1 MNIGQDVHST
11 PPGIPPAAPPHPTPR
26 RKPSLI
32 LLSAVAAAALAI
44 GGGIGFA
51 AGHRPTPTTSGS
63 AIPTTTNSPVPPPAL
78 SPQAAQAQT
87 CEVLKTAYAPVER
100 AIAERD
106 KFNTRGWSDPD
117 LLASVN
123 ALVDSM
129 NNLIIKLEGSL
140 SPATPSNL
148 RTAVVEYVAGLR
160 AVSISE
166 RNHASNEQL
175 NGTSFFYN
183 QVVDAPFT
191 ICGIPG

>member
-11 PPGIPPAAPPHPTPR
+11 SPGIPPAPPPHPPR
-26 RKPSLI
+26 RKPPLI
-32 LLSAVAAAALAI
+32 VLAAVAAAALAL

-51 AGHRPTPTTSGS
+51 AGHRPTPTTGGP
-63 AIPTTTNSPVPPPAL
+63 AIPTTTHTAAPPQL
-78 SPQAAQAQT
+78 SPQAAQAKT
-87 CEVLKTAYAPVER
+87 CDVLKTAYPPVER

-129 NNLIIKLEGSL
+129 NNLIAKLEDSL
-140 SPATPSNL
+140 SPSTPPNL
-148 RTAVVEYVAGLR
+148 QAAVVEYVAGLR

-166 RNHASNEQL
+166 RNHASNAQL

-183 QVVDAPFT
+183 QVVDAPFN